1 MVQFIITIRK
11 ATVIAI
17 FSIIGFTLTHA
28 ETLTEYEKNTFA
40 LDLGLGANFDLSS
53 LNAEQ
58 KAVFDRR
65 PSTVAQVAFRPSYYF
80 SRHWGA
86 YADLRFN
93 IFRLHEAEKLMD
105 ILVPGLSAL
114 KPSITLG
121 GSYRFE
127 HSRWQIQ
134 PRLGIGYSNYGRLKG
149 HTKKGEIETYQRR
162 TGTML
167 CLDAGFSVAYRT
179 SRVCALF
186 IDLNTLQQLSPAKYT
201 RTTIEDG
208 TESGLTVKSHT
219 WGRTMSVSV
228 GIRLQTSS
236 K

>member
-93 IFRLHEAEKLMD
+93 IFRLHAGRKTNGHPC
-105 ILVPGLSAL
+105 PG
-114 KPSITLG
+114 P
-121 GSYRFE
+121 
-127 HSRWQIQ
+127 
-134 PRLGIGYSNYGRLKG
+134 
-149 HTKKGEIETYQRR
+149 QR
-162 TGTML
+162 T
-167 CLDAGFSVAYRT
+167 
-179 SRVCALF
+179 
-186 IDLNTLQQLSPAKYT
+186 
-201 RTTIEDG
+201 
-208 TESGLTVKSHT
+208 
-219 WGRTMSVSV
+219 
-228 GIRLQTSS
+228 
-236 K
+236 

>member
-11 ATVIAI
+11 AAVIAI
-17 FSIIGFTLTHA
+17 FSIIGFSLTHA
-28 ETLTEYEKNTFA
+28 ETPAEYEKNTFA
-40 LDLGLGANFDLSS
+40 LDIGLGANFDLSS

-65 PSTVAQVAFRPSYYF
+65 PSTVAQISFRPSYFF

-86 YADLRFN
+86 YADLRLN
-93 IFRLHEAEKLMD
+93 IFRLLEAEKLMD
-105 ILVPGLSAL
+105 IFIPGLSKV

-121 GSYRFE
+121 GTYRFE
-127 HSRWQIQ
+127 HARWQIQ
-134 PRLGIGYSNYGRLKG
+134 PRLGLGYSNYGRLKQ
-149 HTKKGEIETYQRR
+149 HTKRGDVETNIRR

-186 IDLNTLQQLSPAKYT
+186 IDLNTMQQLSPAKYT
-201 RTTIEDG
+201 RTTVGPGSD
-208 TESGLTVKSHT
+208 SDLTVKSGT
-219 WGRTMSVSV
+219 WGSTMSVSV